1 MLKIWSLLVCLSVLV
16 AFKKTKV
23 DISCII
29 TGDSG
34 PYCSNFITCIRIY
47 NAKKKNHDHAKYWF
61 KNHYLKFIAT
71 LCPTAGLNAVYS
83 ERKSTKRRKVASL
96 GLFKTTMPIFFG
108 KILQCLQ
115 YDVISP
121 LTDDILFS
129 GIRFM
134 HNKHESW
141 LRINQ
146 LPAFTKKMPL
156 GMFLTF
162 VFQILALSMGL
173 FLIMSNFPLKH
184 LLLNA
189 V

>member
-1 MLKIWSLLVCLSVLV
+1 
-16 AFKKTKV
+16 
-23 DISCII
+23 
-29 TGDSG
+29 
-34 PYCSNFITCIRIY
+34 
-47 NAKKKNHDHAKYWF
+47 
-61 KNHYLKFIAT
+61 
-71 LCPTAGLNAVYS
+71 
-83 ERKSTKRRKVASL
+83 
-96 GLFKTTMPIFFG
+96 MPIFFG

-129 GIRFM
+129 GIRFI

-141 LRINQ
+141 LRIKQ

-173 FLIMSNFPLKH
+173 FLIMSNFLLKH

-189 V
+189 VWIHLVYARLILFIYSFIYLFIYFTFADSPTTHTVACVARRAKFAGRTVWRVQGRRRFTPTLDAPTLTDCTTNSASYMHEGYSHWQTDAWSK